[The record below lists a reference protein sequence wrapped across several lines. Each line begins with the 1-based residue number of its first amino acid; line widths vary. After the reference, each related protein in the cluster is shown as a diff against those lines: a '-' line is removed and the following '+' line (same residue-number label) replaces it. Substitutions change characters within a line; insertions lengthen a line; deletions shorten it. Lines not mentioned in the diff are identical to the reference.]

1 MSVHKKYKWLLLLV
15 LLLLA
20 GVVVWKSPRSG
31 RAQQHFEE
39 KMFVGFDDNVS
50 LTPVLAQLSPRENS
64 MYRGLTRES
73 KAMFAVFPRIL
84 RGEGT
89 HADFLDVTSTNWS
102 KLACIDDCRG
112 TLVGAQ
118 VWRKAVEAILQH
130 PDTSPAACAD
140 RLRNWPPA
148 LRHLGLARTFEK
160 NFIATVVNRVCR
172 DAEIVEDAIGGINPT
187 TNTLELAA
195 ALYEA
200 GSQFHDYP
208 PAANWRD
215 RAEKGMVRYFARHQ
229 KPDGSTGGDLAQSVA
244 DIETVVHSLAL
255 GYRAGVPVSKE
266 LAGPVQ
272 KLMDVM
278 MMTLDMDGGLPFR
291 DPEQRFYNKR
301 EWMFWAGRI
310 FHRRDY
316 AWIGYGGSAAMD
328 ALPPARTNA
337 FFADLGL
344 GIMRNHWDV
353 SWYMRRGE
361 QPEHVCEVRIPHSG
375 GTNETYAYQYNHF
388 SNNLRMDAKN
398 GVIEVHAFGEQQMRV
413 TLPWNEWNLVS
424 WSEDENG
431 VTFAGTKGNV
441 RVCVTQPRG
450 AEAWVVHVAGLAT
463 SDCLRVRG
471 LHATFLEA
479 TNSVGMVTQT
489 KCFSPRWEW
498 STVLRIKP
506 AGSLCLKTD
515 GVLSGYDGTN
525 VEVRASAND
534 SLTLVMLGAAGI
546 WPSNWNQW
554 PTPASCVMAEAR
566 QTTFAPGECT
576 FEAWAS
582 KLPFDQTPYNDFGNL
597 TMVRYHR
604 PGNKIYHLV
613 FNDTATTPADWV
625 RVSFRAMDKP
635 SAE

>member
-1 MSVHKKYKWLLLLV
+1 MSMHKKHNWLLLLV
-15 LLLLA
+15 LLLLV
-20 GVVVWKSPRSG
+20 GFGVWKISRGG
-31 RAQQHFEE
+31 RAQQFDE
-39 KMFVGFDDNVS
+39 KLFVGFEDNVS

-64 MYRGLTRES
+64 MFRGNTRES
-73 KAMFAVFPRIL
+73 AVMYSAFPRVL

-89 HADFLDVTSTNWS
+89 SADLLFVTGTNWS

-118 VWRKAVEAILQH
+118 VWRKAVETILQH
-130 PDTSPAACAD
+130 PDTAPAACAD

-160 NFIATVVNRVCR
+160 DFIASVVSRVCR
-172 DAEIVEDAIGGINPT
+172 DAEIVEDAIGGINHT

-200 GSQFHDYP
+200 GAQFHDYP
-208 PAANWRD
+208 PAAKWRD
-215 RAEKGMVRYFARHQ
+215 YAEKSMVRYFEKHQ
-229 KPDGSTGGDLAQSVA
+229 KPDGNTGGDLAQSVA
-244 DIETVVHSLAL
+244 DSETVIRSLAV

-266 LAGPVQ
+266 LAGHVQ

-278 MMTLDMDGGLPFR
+278 MLTLDMDGGLPFR
-291 DPEQRFYNKR
+291 DPEQRFFNKR

-316 AWIGYGGSAAMD
+316 AWIGYGGGAAMD
-328 ALPPARTNA
+328 SLPPARTNA
-337 FFADLGL
+337 FFADMGL
-344 GIMRNHWDV
+344 GVMRNNWDV

-361 QPEHVCEVRIPHSG
+361 QPERVCDVQMPYNDI
-375 GTNETYAYQYNHF
+375 TNVICAYQYNHF
-388 SNNLRMDAKN
+388 SNNLRMDVKK

-413 TLPWNEWNLVS
+413 TLPWNELKLVG
-424 WSEDENG
+424 WHENENG
-431 VTFAGTKGNV
+431 VTFVGSKGNV
-441 RVCVTQPRG
+441 RVCVIQPTDSD
-450 AEAWVVHVAGLAT
+450 AWVVHATGLT
-463 SDCLRVRG
+463 PSDCLRVRG
-471 LHATFLEA
+471 LHAKFLEA
-479 TNSVGMVTQT
+479 TNCVGMVTRT
-489 KCFSPRWEW
+489 ECFAPRWEW

-506 AGSLCLKTD
+506 AGSVCLKTD

-525 VEVRASAND
+525 VEVRVGDST

-546 WPSNWNQW
+546 WPGNWNQS
-554 PTPASCVMAEAR
+554 PTPASCTMAEAR

-582 KLPFDQTPYNDFGNL
+582 KLPFDKISYPDCRNL
-597 TMVRYHR
+597 TMLNYHR
-604 PGNKIYHLV
+604 PGNKRFHIA
-613 FNDTATTPADWV
+613 FDDATANPADMI
-625 RVSFRAMDKP
+625 RITISAMDKP